1 MGGLQYY
8 DLQAGTAPV
17 FWVRFVMAVL
27 ATWRV
32 SHLVVSEDGP
42 WDILT
47 RLRRRLGHSFVGRLM
62 DCFGCVSIWVAA
74 LMSLFVFRPSQE
86 GLVCWLALS
95 GAAFLLERMQPEPV
109 VLERICDEP
118 GKDNTSWDVVAKHEP
133 I

>member
-1 MGGLQYY
+1 MGFEYH
-8 DLQAGTAPV
+8 DLQSGSAAG
-17 FWVRFVMAVL
+17 FWIQFVLAVL

-42 WDILT
+42 WEFLA
-47 RLRRRLGHSFVGRLM
+47 RLRQWFGTSVLGRLM

-74 LMSLFVFRPSQE
+74 PIALFVFRRLPE
-86 GLVCWLALS
+86 WFICWLALS

-109 VLERICDEP
+109 VIERMLDAREE
-118 GKDNTSWDVVAKHEP
+118 TSSWDAAAKHEQ